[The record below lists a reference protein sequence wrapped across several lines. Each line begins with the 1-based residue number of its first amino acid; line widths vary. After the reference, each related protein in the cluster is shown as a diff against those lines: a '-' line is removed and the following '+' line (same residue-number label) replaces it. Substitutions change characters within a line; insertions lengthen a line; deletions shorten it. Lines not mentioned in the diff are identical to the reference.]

1 MDAARK
7 CGSLVVRRSDATPS
21 TKAVWDSDTRG
32 DSNGSRERRNYPFSR
47 KSILRLGAGRK
58 AGLAREAFRNKLLPK
73 GAALADIDSKKGDGH
88 SAGLCSLGILQWPCQ
103 RRRLCRRRRSARW
116 YCPRSSP
123 IAFGRYYFSW
133 ASSTCGLCQE
143 SRESLRSI
151 SSPIPFRIACCCSC
165 CGASC

>member
-73 GAALADIDSKKGDGH
+73 GAALPDMS
-88 SAGLCSLGILQWPCQ
+88 SLFRNVPSLTSLEVSPFLISFGFCVGCWPCPE
-103 RRRLCRRRRSARW
+103 RSPAEPEGRSA
-116 YCPRSSP
+116 
-123 IAFGRYYFSW
+123 
-133 ASSTCGLCQE
+133 
-143 SRESLRSI
+143 
-151 SSPIPFRIACCCSC
+151 
-165 CGASC
+165 